1 MTGGYGKN
9 RLFLSFSVIQNIQNN
24 EIKTPEF
31 SSENRGYY
39 RVRPEGLEPSTNGLK
54 GHCSTN

>member
-9 RLFLSFSVIQNIQNN
+9 RLFLTFPVIQKVQNN

-31 SSENRGYY
+31 SSVNRGYP
-39 RVRPEGLEPSTNGLK
+39 RVIPVRIERTTNGLK
-54 GHCSTN
+54 GRCSTS